1 MTLNMGQGDRKPT
14 FSTAT
19 LPRSTP
25 QIIGDTARNLR
36 RCTQREIRHGNVGG
50 YILGTH
56 VPPELVDPELDDHR
70 GTFGIKCRVTYDT
83 KTQFMIAQIPCN
95 PHIIAVG
102 LFGQKIMMQS
112 FRMGDHSELM
122 GIGSVTLIDGNLQ
135 KEPAACYRPR
145 TLPPERTRKWWPTL
159 VVESGWYESLAHLQM
174 DANIWIG
181 RSEANVKVVILISM
195 TKDRDALVLEKWV
208 PGNPPQTRSCAR
220 FFAYREQSVR
230 IFRYGNGVVRTTGD
244 PLIIRFEEVFLR
256 PPNSALEQDYEL
268 DQAALISIAEDA
280 WNMPI

>member
-1 MTLNMGQGDRKPT
+1 MAHSEQRVTSLQTLSKYDLEYGAR
-14 FSTAT
+14 
-19 LPRSTP
+19 RSEADVVNCDPPKNTP

-83 KTQFMIAQIPCN
+83 KTQLMIAQIPCN

-102 LFGQKIMMQS
+102 HFGQKIMMQS
-112 FRMGDHSELM
+112 FRKGDHSELM
-122 GIGSVTLIDGNLQ
+122 GIGSVTLIDGNLP
-135 KEPAACYRPR
+135 KGASRMLFPTHSPAG
-145 TLPPERTRKWWPTL
+145 KNKKM
-159 VVESGWYESLAHLQM
+159 V
-174 DANIWIG
+174 ANSRCG
-181 RSEANVKVVILISM
+181 KRL
-195 TKDRDALVLEKWV
+195 DRDALVLEKWV

-256 PPNSALEQDYEL
+256 PPNSPLEQDYEL
-268 DQAALISIAEDA
+268 GQAALISIAEGA